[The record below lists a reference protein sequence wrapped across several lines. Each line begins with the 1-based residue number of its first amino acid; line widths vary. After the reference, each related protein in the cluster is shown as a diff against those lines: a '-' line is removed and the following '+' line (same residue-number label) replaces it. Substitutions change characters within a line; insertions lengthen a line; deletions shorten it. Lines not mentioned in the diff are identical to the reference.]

1 MPYDSNRPM
10 GLDALSPTVSAYKQ
24 FVEGQN
30 RVDDA
35 NVVPFLVSRGEPQLA
50 GLIAK
55 KMRVENAAKTQQQL
69 AQQPPAAPPTVADQY
84 NMAEQQQAQ
93 QAMMEQMRAAQQAQ
107 AAPGLA
113 GMPNPAMENANFVG
127 GGIVAMAGGGD
138 VQHFQAGGVPNPADF
153 FVNAAGEAS
162 SDPYAELWKANA
174 KAKQEADEIVQ
185 AAAKKR
191 AAEAAARAAG
201 ASEPEV
207 VAAGEK
213 AAESWLR
220 GQFRAPTLGKAVSGA
235 ANLASKAPGAL
246 MSIGRGAVTG
256 ATGLGGAVLGEGLG
270 IWDMAHS
277 DPESLQATSRAA
289 QLGMTVDPDSKF
301 KTGLATF
308 LGSLESALPT
318 SIFYTTP
325 AEKAR
330 ARTEEMLGP
339 STQTTRSSDP
349 AVAKAYMDLVKQY
362 GVNSPEVK
370 DFEAKYRASSG
381 VTTPAPNVAPAGA
394 GVGTKKTDTTKGI
407 ASLTRTPTPA
417 APAAGAAAPEDPF
430 AGILKALN
438 PLETYQQEQLARETA
453 GGYGRGSKALGK
465 EEELYKKRQDSY
477 KADKDEAK
485 YRALLSFG
493 SALAS
498 STSPHFGVALG
509 EAFKEGGNALFKD
522 LKELKT
528 EQDKLENQRL
538 DLEYKREQ
546 AVQSGDSAALALY
559 LNDKKTHDATA
570 ESLAI
575 KKAEFEHN
583 YKLQGYIDRRNAE
596 DNRRAEN
603 VARIQASAAYHDSS
617 ARAAE
622 LRGKVATLT
631 AEARIQ
637 QNIAGNFSISEKER
651 TAALQRLNEIDA
663 QLAALASGEDAAGG
677 AGKVTTSG
685 WTK

>member
-35 NVVPFLVSRGEPQLA
+35 NIVPFLVSRGEPQLA

-113 GMPNPAMENANFVG
+113 GMPNPAMENANFAG

-138 VQHFQAGGVPNPADF
+138 VQHFQGGGVPNPADF

-201 ASEPEV
+201 ASEPEAI
-207 VAAGEK
+207 AAGEK

-246 MSIGRGAVTG
+246 MSVGKGAVSG
-256 ATGLGGAVLGEGLG
+256 VTGLGAAAFGEGSG
-270 IWDMAHS
+270 IWDMWNS

-289 QLGMTVDPDSKF
+289 QLGMTVDPNSKF

-318 SIFYTTP
+318 SMFYTTP

-349 AVAKAYMDLVKQY
+349 EIAKAYMDLVKKY
-362 GVNSPEVK
+362 GANSPEVK

-381 VTTPAPNVAPAGA
+381 ITTPAPNVPPAGLNA
-394 GVGTKKTDTTKGI
+394 GLGAGRKKTD
-407 ASLTRTPTPA
+407 LTRTPTPA
-417 APAAGAAAPEDPF
+417 APTAEAAVPEDPF

-509 EAFKEGGNALFKD
+509 EAFKEGGSALLKD
-522 LKELKT
+522 LKELKA
-528 EQDKLENQRL
+528 EQTKLENQRL

-546 AVQSGDSAALALY
+546 AVQSGDAAALALY
-559 LNDKKTHDATA
+559 LNDKKTHDATE

-575 KKAEFEHN
+575 KRAEFDHN
-583 YKLQGYIDRRNAE
+583 YKIQDRIDQRNAE

-603 VARIQASAAYHDSS
+603 VAHIQASAAYHDSS
-617 ARAAE
+617 ARAAD
-622 LRGKVATLT
+622 LRGRVATLT
-631 AEARIQ
+631 AQAKIQ
-637 QNIAGNFSISEKER
+637 QNIAGNFSVSEKER
-651 TAALQRLNEIDA
+651 ATALQRLSEIDA
-663 QLAALASGEDAAGG
+663 ELAALASGGDTAGG